1 MLSRLLERLF
11 RRGPIRNKEDGSSS
25 QRYLKSFFHA
35 IEGFVY
41 CVRYEHNMIIIIIST
56 ILVVLFGFLFRIS
69 AGEWLFVIS
78 MIGAVT
84 ACEMINSSIE
94 AAVDLVTS
102 DIKPLAKI
110 AKDAA
115 SSATLV
121 LSATSLIGA
130 LIIFAPKIYDFII
143 YVI

>member
-1 MLSRLLERLF
+1 MLTRLLERLF
-11 RRGPIRNKEDGSSS
+11 KKVPVRNKEDGSSL
-25 QRYLKSFFHA
+25 QRYLKSFYHA

-56 ILVVLFGFLFRIS
+56 ILVILFGFLFRIN

-84 ACEMINSSIE
+84 ACEMINSAIE
-94 AAVDLVTS
+94 AAVDLITS
-102 DIKPLAKI
+102 EINPLAKI

-121 LSATSLIGA
+121 LSITSLIGA

-143 YVI
+143 CTI

>member
-1 MLSRLLERLF
+1 MLTRLLERLF
-11 RRGPIRNKEDGSSS
+11 KKGPIRNKEDGSSL
-25 QRYLKSFFHA
+25 QRYAKSFFHA

-41 CVRYEHNMIIIIIST
+41 CLRYEHNMIIITIAT
-56 ILVVLFGFLFRIS
+56 ILVIAFGLFFKIS
-69 AGEWLFVIS
+69 GGEWLFVIS

-84 ACEMINSSIE
+84 ACEMINSSVE

-115 SSATLV
+115 SAATLV
-121 LSATSLIGA
+121 LSITSLIGA
-130 LIIFAPKIYDFII
+130 LIIFIPKIHMFII
-143 YVI
+143 EIM

>member
-11 RRGPIRNKEDGSSS
+11 RKGPVRNKEEGSSF

-56 ILVVLFGFLFRIS
+56 ILVTLFGFLFRIS

-84 ACEMINSSIE
+84 ACEMINSAIE
-94 AAVDLVTS
+94 ATVDLVTS
-102 DIKPLAKI
+102 EINPLAKI

-121 LSATSLIGA
+121 LSVTSLVGA
-130 LIIFAPKIYDFII
+130 LIIFIPKIYDFII
-143 YVI
+143 TIV